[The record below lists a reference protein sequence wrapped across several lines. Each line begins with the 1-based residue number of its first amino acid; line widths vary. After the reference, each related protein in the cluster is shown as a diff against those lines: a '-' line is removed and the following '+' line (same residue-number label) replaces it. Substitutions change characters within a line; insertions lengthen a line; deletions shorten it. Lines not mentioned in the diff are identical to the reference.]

1 MKRRKQTR
9 EVNYIPPARQEIRQT
24 RQAGGDF
31 ADKLQAC
38 RDAHIYALFSSL
50 GRLLK
55 SPFNSIMTIAV
66 LTIAIAIAAG
76 FQLLVFN
83 LQQLSGNLEASAQ
96 ISLFLKDQF
105 SDADARKLAEDLR
118 KNPDIRQATVIGKA
132 QALAEFKAYSGFG
145 EAIDALKDN
154 PLPAVIQVLPIAS
167 LTDKAQLQHLQ
178 QTLQQLE
185 QVDVAQM
192 DTIWVERLQSMI
204 TVAKHGLGMLNVLLA
219 FSALFIAG
227 NTIRQELHSRRD
239 EVVIAKLVGATDGFI
254 QRPFLYTGFWMGFLA
269 GVLAWFVVTLIML
282 LLWLS
287 VEAVSELYGGSFHL
301 LFFSFVDTLKLIGV
315 STALGV
321 LASWLVLQHQL
332 RYTVPE

>member
-9 EVNYIPPARQEIRQT
+9 EVNYVPPARQEIRQT
-24 RQAGGDF
+24 RRAGGDF
-31 ADKLQAC
+31 ADKLNAY

-50 GRLLK
+50 GRLVR
-55 SPFNSIMTIAV
+55 SPFSSMMTIAV

-83 LQQLSGNLEASAQ
+83 LQQLSSNLEASAQ

-105 SDADARKLAEDLR
+105 SDANAQKLAENIR
-118 KNPDIRQATVIGKA
+118 QNPDIRQVTVISKA
-132 QALAEFKAYSGFG
+132 QALAEFKTYSGFG

-154 PLPAVIQVLPIAS
+154 PLPAVIQVLPNES
-167 LTDKAQLQHLQ
+167 LQDKVQLQHLR

-192 DTIWVERLQSMI
+192 DTVWVERLQSMI
-204 TVAKHGLGMLNVLLA
+204 AVAKSGLGMLNVLLA

-239 EVVIAKLVGATDGFI
+239 EVVTAKLVGATDGFI
-254 QRPFLYTGFWMGFLA
+254 QRPFLYTGFWMGFIA

-282 LLWLS
+282 LLWQS
-287 VEAVSELYGGSFHL
+287 VESVSELYGGSFHL
-301 LFFSFVDTLKLIGV
+301 LFFTFTDTIRLIGV
-315 STALGV
+315 SAALGV

-332 RYTVPE
+332 RYAVPE